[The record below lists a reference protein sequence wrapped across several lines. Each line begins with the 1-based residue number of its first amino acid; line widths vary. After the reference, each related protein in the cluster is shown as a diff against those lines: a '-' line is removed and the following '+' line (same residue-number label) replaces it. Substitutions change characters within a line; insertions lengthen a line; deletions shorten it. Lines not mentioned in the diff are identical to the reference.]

1 MIEQAVREGRP
12 LGVFVFDCHG
22 HLGAWPDFPEH
33 QNDVARMLEVMD
45 RLGIARLAFS
55 SLDACYCEMRRG
67 NQEAYAAAAAHPD
80 RLLAYAVINP
90 NFPESL
96 EAELARWP
104 KQAPRPL
111 IKLHPYL
118 HRYPVTGPN
127 YRPLWEFADRA
138 SAVVLS
144 HTWESDPTCGPLLFE
159 ELARQYPGAR
169 IILGHSG
176 VTRKGYEEAIQVARK
191 YENVFLDTT
200 GSQSHNGILE
210 RCVAEVGFRRVLFGS
225 DLPFLEAAM
234 GIGRVAFARL
244 PESQKE
250 AILGLNFRQLLEEG

>member
-1 MIEQAVREGRP
+1 MIEAAVRNGRP

-22 HLGAWPDFPEH
+22 HYGSWLDFPVY
-33 QNDVARMLEVMD
+33 QNSAGEMLAVMD
-45 RLGIARLAFS
+45 RIGIDWLAVS
-55 SLDACYCEMRRG
+55 SLDACYCDQRRG
-67 NQEAYAAAAAHPD
+67 NDAAYAVVAAHPD

-90 NFPESL
+90 NFPEL
-96 EAELARWP
+96 IEEELARWP

-127 YRPLWEFADRA
+127 YRAMWEFADRA

-159 ELARQYPGAR
+159 PLARQYPGAR
-169 IILGHSG
+169 ILLGHSG
-176 VTRKGYEEAIQVARK
+176 VTRKGYEEAIQAARGA
-191 YENVFLDTT
+191 ENLFLDTT
-200 GSQSHNGILE
+200 GSQSHEGIVE
-210 RCVAEVGFRRVLFGS
+210 HCVEQVGAERVLFGS

-234 GIGRVAFARL
+234 GIGRIAFARL
-244 PESQKE
+244 PDNRKE
-250 AILGLNFRQLLEEG
+250 AILGLNFKRLIEG